1 MPERS
6 SPHDRVEFEAPAYT
20 GTFVLQM
27 VLLAFASLGL
37 HVGLFWFAM
46 EFLLPSQKLAPTLAL
61 KANVNI
67 VPGSTTVCEGK
78 VWVSVTSMTAP
89 VYGTAN
95 DRPPISHLIALD
107 VVTGKTLETNITLSP
122 SPSGLVTM
130 DDQVWC
136 VAETVVYRIENGEA
150 IPRYPQRRL
159 IQPSKPF
166 VHKGLLAVI
175 DKDQSGSA
183 TLLTWNDGEWTDEGP
198 VDVSIPASGRW
209 ISPELRVVS
218 NGTKTFVVFSDSMSI
233 LYREGFAMHPV
244 DTLSAEPEPASA
256 LHPEN
261 DLSDRLSSML
271 STRPAAGRT
280 HLPGWKE
287 LPQLNNWGTKWEVA
301 LIRDELWAFFH
312 TGPYN
317 DAKVEQFR
325 LENGNWVNATAKFPP
340 EMRAFGVAGG
350 PTGYLVSNDLSLFRI
365 QPSGLERVTTGR
377 PISERIRSMLNRL
390 KVAGLYLF
398 ATGTLVLGA
407 GALMRTHRRR
417 EYLYGKRTVVQA
429 SILQRSIARGIDFMV
444 TVFPTYFWIWVVFS
458 SNSMEQFPYRTIP
471 FSIENTLVFPL
482 LSIFGWWLGS
492 TLLLCYCEGKWGITP
507 GKWLLGIRT
516 LRTTLRPCGMLRS
529 FTRELLVYIDGLFF
543 LTWLPGVLLIALT
556 PHWLRLGDLTADTVV
571 VTNPKSSPKLAADT
585 DQR

>member
-166 VHKGLLAVI
+166 VHKGQLAVI

-287 LPQLNNWGTKWEVA
+287 LPQLNNWGTKW
-301 LIRDELWAFFH
+301 
-312 TGPYN
+312 
-317 DAKVEQFR
+317 
-325 LENGNWVNATAKFPP
+325 
-340 EMRAFGVAGG
+340 
-350 PTGYLVSNDLSLFRI
+350 DLSDACINDDNESDSISFGFSSAWAPPVTAFETWARGQDNVTFQLDYFEPGI
-365 QPSGLERVTTGR
+365 GFVGTATYDGEYFDDNYIEASDDYAAYKTKTQEEWGWEEDEDEEPLTEWYKEGVKDKGLE
-377 PISERIRSMLNRL
+377 
-390 KVAGLYLF
+390 
-398 ATGTLVLGA
+398 
-407 GALMRTHRRR
+407 
-417 EYLYGKRTVVQA
+417 
-429 SILQRSIARGIDFMV
+429 
-444 TVFPTYFWIWVVFS
+444 
-458 SNSMEQFPYRTIP
+458 
-471 FSIENTLVFPL
+471 
-482 LSIFGWWLGS
+482 
-492 TLLLCYCEGKWGITP
+492 
-507 GKWLLGIRT
+507 
-516 LRTTLRPCGMLRS
+516 
-529 FTRELLVYIDGLFF
+529 
-543 LTWLPGVLLIALT
+543 
-556 PHWLRLGDLTADTVV
+556 
-571 VTNPKSSPKLAADT
+571 
-585 DQR
+585 